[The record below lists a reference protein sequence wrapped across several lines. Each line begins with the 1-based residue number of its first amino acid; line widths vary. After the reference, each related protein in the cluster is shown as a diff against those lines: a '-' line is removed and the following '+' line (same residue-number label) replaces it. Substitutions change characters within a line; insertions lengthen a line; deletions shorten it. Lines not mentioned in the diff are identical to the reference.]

1 MMESTSRG
9 VVDRTTM
16 VQTMEV
22 TERRAELFP
31 MCLTQGKV
39 IFRMLVILFFV
50 TYKISLCCVSV
61 I

>member
-9 VVDRTTM
+9 VVDRTM
-16 VQTMEV
+16 IVQTMEAI
-22 TERRAELFP
+22 ERRAELFP